1 MPQSECGGGGGM
13 GMTGGGCEEKI
24 FVLVRLRP
32 LNEKETARNDLCD
45 WECINED
52 TIIFKNCNLP
62 LPDRFMY
69 STAYTFDRGF
79 RSDCSTKE
87 VYEKEAKD
95 VALSVVSGI
104 NSKHNEREFLLKF
117 SAMEIHNESVR
128 DLFST
133 DSTPLRLLDDPER
146 GTVIEKLT
154 EEPLRDWNHVMEL
167 LSICDGQT
175 ALNETSSRSHQIIRL
190 TIESSARQF
199 LGKDNLSTLTAT
211 VEWIN
216 FVDLGGSERT
226 SQSLST
232 GTRLK
237 AGCHINRSL
246 LTLGTVI
253 RKLSCDRALELQR

>member
-1 MPQSECGGGGGM
+1 MRTITESECGGGGGM

-69 STAYTFDRGF
+69 STAHTFDRVF

-95 VALSVVSGI
+95 VALSVVSATVFAYGQTSSGKTFTMMGI
-104 NSKHNEREFLLKF
+104 TEYAVADIYYFIIEKHNEREFLLKF

-128 DLFST
+128 DLLST
-133 DSTPLRLLDDPER
+133 DSTPLRLLDDPE
-146 GTVIEKLT
+146 VNYFLAISQ
-154 EEPLRDWNHVMEL
+154 RD
-167 LSICDGQT
+167 SY
-175 ALNETSSRSHQIIRL
+175 
-190 TIESSARQF
+190 
-199 LGKDNLSTLTAT
+199 
-211 VEWIN
+211 
-216 FVDLGGSERT
+216 
-226 SQSLST
+226 
-232 GTRLK
+232 
-237 AGCHINRSL
+237 
-246 LTLGTVI
+246 
-253 RKLSCDRALELQR
+253 